1 MKVVIAES
9 NRAESLRLVSMVWA
23 AGEVSVV
30 RVASNGADAIRP
42 VLDEEPDVLI
52 LGARFDPK
60 QGLGLL
66 HAVRPLLPALRVI
79 AVGDRPSNEFR
90 RAFLLGDIDLLLAG
104 PNRAH
109 VISEVLRQWQ
119 REERYQPWAS
129 FIGAPGKRSRTA

>member
-1 MKVVIAES
+1 MKVVIAEP
-9 NRAESLRLVSMVWA
+9 NRSESLRLVSMVWA
-23 AGEVSVV
+23 AGAVSVV

-90 RAFLLGDIDLLLAG
+90 RAFLLGEIDLLLAG
-104 PNRAH
+104 PERAY

-119 REERYQPWAS
+119 RDERYEPWAS
-129 FIGAPGKRSRTA
+129 FIGAPGTRSRTA

>member
-1 MKVVIAES
+1 MKVVIAEP
-9 NRAESLRLVSMVWA
+9 NRTESLLLVSMLWA

-30 RVASNGADAIRP
+30 RVASNGAGAIRP

-60 QGLGLL
+60 EGLGLL

>member
-1 MKVVIAES
+1 MKVVIAEP
-9 NRAESLRLVSMVWA
+9 NRSESLRLVSMVWA
-23 AGEVSVV
+23 AGAVSVV

-119 REERYQPWAS
+119 HDERSLPWAS
-129 FIGAPGKRSRTA
+129 FVQAPGKRSRTA

>member
-1 MKVVIAES
+1 MKVVIAGA
-9 NRAESLRLVSMVWA
+9 NRAESLRLASMVWA

-109 VISEVLRQWQ
+109 VISEVLRRWQ
-119 REERYQPWAS
+119 REEGYQPWAS
-129 FIGAPGKRSRTA
+129 FIEAAGKRSRTA